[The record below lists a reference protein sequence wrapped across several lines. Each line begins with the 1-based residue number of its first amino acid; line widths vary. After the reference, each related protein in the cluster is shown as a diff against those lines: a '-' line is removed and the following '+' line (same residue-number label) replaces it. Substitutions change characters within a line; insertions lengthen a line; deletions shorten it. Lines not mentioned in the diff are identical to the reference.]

1 MSDFLDT
8 LLAPLARL
16 MVVRGVLFPELSER
30 LKAHYVIAAMGA
42 AEDKA
47 TDSRLSVM
55 TGLQRR
61 DVARLRGFEPKPA
74 KAGHLTRLV
83 ALWQTEDG
91 YHDDG
96 TPRELIRAGEAP
108 SFDALAWLVRRDV
121 HPRTMLDALVDN
133 GTVEIDGD
141 GQTVRLIA
149 QSYQPHAGSA
159 EQMAYLAQNVGDHL
173 SAATGNV
180 TGDAPVFERAVHYAG
195 LAPDQ
200 IQALEGRHAELQMAV
215 LQELN
220 AMAAEMKKS
229 GTGRCRFRAGGYFY
243 KTEEASE

>member
-1 MSDFLDT
+1 MSDFLDS

-16 MVVRGVLFPELSER
+16 MVARGVLFAELSER
-30 LKAHYVIAAMGA
+30 LKAHYVVEAMRM
-42 AEDKA
+42 AEGKA

-74 KAGHLTRLV
+74 KTGHLTRLV

-91 YHDDG
+91 YHDRG
-96 TPRELIRAGEAP
+96 EPRDLARSGDAP

-121 HPRTMLDALVDN
+121 HPRTMLDALVET
-133 GTVEIDGD
+133 GTVEVDDD
-141 GQTVRLIA
+141 GQTVRLLA
-149 QSYQPHAGSA
+149 RSYQPHAGGA

-173 SAATGNV
+173 SAATDNV
-180 TGDAPVFERAVHYAG
+180 IGQTPVFERAVHYGG
-195 LAPDQ
+195 LTEEQ
-200 IQALEGRHAELQMAV
+200 VETLEHRHAELQMAV

-220 AMAAEMKKS
+220 TMAAEFGKTKD
-229 GTGRCRFRAGGYFY
+229 GPHRFRAGAYFY
-243 KTEEASE
+243 KTGETEE

>member
-16 MVVRGVLFPELSER
+16 MIARGVLFSELSER
-30 LKAHYVIAAMGA
+30 LKAHYVVEAMRLSEG
-42 AEDKA
+42 KA

-61 DVARLRGFEPKPA
+61 DVARLRGFEPKPT
-74 KAGHLTRLV
+74 KTGHLTRLV

-96 TPRELIRAGEAP
+96 DPRDLARSGDAP
-108 SFDALAWLVRRDV
+108 SFDALARLVRRDV
-121 HPRTMLDALVDN
+121 HPRTMLDALAET
-133 GTVEIDGD
+133 GTIELADD
-141 GQTVRLIA
+141 GQTVRLLSR
-149 QSYQPHAGSA
+149 SYQPHAGSA
-159 EQMAYLAQNVGDHL
+159 EQVAYLAQNVGDHL

-180 TGDAPVFERAVHYAG
+180 TGMDPVFERAVHYGG
-195 LAPDQ
+195 LSEDQ
-200 IQALEGRHAELQMAV
+200 VKMLEDRHAALQMAV

-220 AMAAEMKKS
+220 ALAATFEKTS
-229 GTGRCRFRAGGYFY
+229 DRPQRFRAGAYFY
-243 KTEEASE
+243 KTGETDA